1 MKNFFRIGI
10 ELFIG
15 YLRQIS
21 TLMDSDCMS
30 KKAIIVISLVK
41 ECADCS
47 DEEIEREI
55 YSELS
60 KEPYRIPW
68 GKKVE
73 KVTVESARNKKKRG
87 R

>member
-1 MKNFFRIGI
+1 MFLKISQVI
-10 ELFIG
+10 LDKSAQLFWKMN
-15 YLRQIS
+15 RVH
-21 TLMDSDCMS
+21 
-30 KKAIIVISLVK
+30 KKAIIVVSLIE

-47 DEEIEREI
+47 DEEIKREI

-73 KVTVESARNKKKRG
+73 KVTVESARAKLKREPKL
-87 R
+87 

>member
-1 MKNFFRIGI
+1 MNRVHN
-10 ELFIG
+10 
-15 YLRQIS
+15 
-21 TLMDSDCMS
+21 
-30 KKAIIVISLVK
+30 KAIIVVSLIK

-68 GKKVE
+68 AKKIE
-73 KVTVESARNKKKRG
+73 KVTVESAPAKLKREAKL
-87 R
+87 